1 MAGAPR
7 RGGMTG
13 WHDDV
18 AWRGGVTGWHDG
30 WHGGVAAEPW
40 SQCAVRALMTIDHPV
55 LTCVATTSYV
65 TRAPRRKRAKRT
77 CIVMTP
83 AG

>member
-1 MAGAPR
+1 MALRRGVAGWRDGMSRPVAMAG
-7 RGGMTG
+7 
-13 WHDDV
+13 
-18 AWRGGVTGWHDG
+18 WRLSPGRSV
-30 WHGGVAAEPW
+30 P
-40 SQCAVRALMTIDHPV
+40 CVRALMTIDHPV